1 MKTTSGNVIYYKFE
15 CDDENRPSGMN
26 EDVFLSLPEY
36 DKAIEL
42 KNELD
47 SKGINYT
54 FLIETFNELSAEII
68 SRDYFV
74 DNNCLNQHTQ

>member
-15 CDDENRPSGMN
+15 CDDNKRPSGMLP
-26 EDVFLSLPEY
+26 DIHFALSEY

-47 SKGINYT
+47 SEGINYT
-54 FLIETFNELSAEII
+54 FLLETFNELSAEII

-74 DNNCLNQHTQ
+74 DNNCFNQ